1 MVPREDL
8 DLVTEIYANDPFE
21 LENAIHDG
29 NYVSKCM
36 RYAEDRSSWLELGLG
51 RGIVLQRLSKSFRS
65 VRVLDGS
72 PLLVERYSG
81 MYPNVAITLSFFED
95 YITDERFMNI
105 GMGFILE
112 HVDDP
117 AVILERFRKMLM
129 PGGRIF
135 VGVPSASSLHRL
147 LAVEA
152 GLLGDLRAMSDTD
165 RRFGH
170 KRFFT
175 HDDWMAL
182 FQNLRMR
189 VIRAEGLYLKPFST
203 GQLQNLDLAK
213 PVYQALGAVATDLP
227 QISNAC
233 FYLLGNE

>member
-8 DLVTEIYANDPFE
+8 DLVTEIYSNDPFE
-21 LENAIHDG
+21 VENAIHGG

-36 RYAEDRSSWLELGLG
+36 QYAEDRSSWLELGLG
-51 RGIVLQRLSKSFRS
+51 RGIVLQHLSQNFRS

-81 MYPNVAITLSFFED
+81 MYPNVDITLSFFED
-95 YITDERFMNI
+95 YSVDEQFMNI

-117 AVILERFRKMLM
+117 AVILQRFRKMLM

-147 LAVEA
+147 LAVDA
-152 GLLGDLRAMSDTD
+152 GLLGDLRAMSDSD

-175 HDDWMAL
+175 HQDWMAL
-182 FQNLRMR
+182 FQDLKMR
-189 VIRAEGLYLKPFST
+189 VVRAEGLYLKPFST
-203 GQLQNLDLAK
+203 GQIQSLNLPK
-213 PVYQALGAVATDLP
+213 PVYRALGALATDLP

-233 FYLLGNE
+233 FYLLANE